1 MSSFNKLLKID
12 GLPFE
17 MPPIT
22 EPSNDELLLLF
33 SYVSSFVVPDAALT
47 KLRSY
52 FGNLT
57 DSTKFF
63 VLGTKECFETKK
75 LELVSKLQENRFNS
89 LAGLKNAYASA
100 IAEHDM
106 FIIFAFE
113 DLKTH
118 FKNCAIINLAIKDWQ
133 NKLTEVLCARRQ
145 QSCKG

>member
-1 MSSFNKLLKID
+1 MSSFSKLLKID

-17 MPPIT
+17 MPPST
-22 EPSNDELLLLF
+22 ESSNDEILLLF
-33 SYVSSFVVPDAALT
+33 SYVSSFVVPDAALL

-52 FGNLT
+52 FGNFT
-57 DSTKFF
+57 ESTKFF

-89 LAGLKNAYASA
+89 LTGLKNAYASA
-100 IAEHDM
+100 ITEHDM

-113 DLKTH
+113 DLKIH

-133 NKLTEVLCARRQ
+133 NKLTEVLRARRQ
-145 QSCKG
+145 QGCKG